1 MPDVELYKTMQN
13 RLLRN
18 LLIGCPLAAILTL
31 PASEATTKQTFQYS
45 IPEGVTLSDTTC
57 KLPVIPFHLIIKP
70 LADLIARGEGDY
82 DAVNRGYA
90 GDTPGGIKRLT
101 GSSFAGFTVSE
112 VIGMQRRWLYAV
124 GRYQFI
130 PVTLRFA
137 VAHSDV
143 DLSDKFTQ
151 ETQDKLFAALVLYKR
166 PSIGAYIRGDHNLIG
181 WALDDL
187 AREWASVEYRYGR
200 GYYDHIGGNRASIT
214 RGEAISALNTS
225 RNNLTDS

>member
-1 MPDVELYKTMQN
+1 MPDVELYKTMQT

-18 LLIGCPLAAILTL
+18 LLIGCPLAVILTIPSL
-31 PASEATTKQTFQYS
+31 EANTKQAFHHP
-45 IPEGVTLSDTTC
+45 IPEGVTLSDSTC

-82 DAVNRGYA
+82 NAVNRGYA

-112 VIGMQRRWLYAV
+112 VIEMQSRWLYAV

-130 PVTLRFA
+130 PRTLRFA
-137 VAHSDV
+137 VRVSDV
-143 DLSDKFTQ
+143 KMTDKFTE

-200 GYYDHIGGNRASIT
+200 GYYDHIGGNRASIS
-214 RGEAISALNTS
+214 RSEAITALNTS
-225 RNNLTDS
+225 RNNLNDS

>member
-1 MPDVELYKTMQN
+1 MPDVELYKTMQT

-18 LLIGCPLAAILTL
+18 LLIGCPLAVILTIPSL
-31 PASEATTKQTFQYS
+31 EANTKQAFHHP
-45 IPEGVTLSDTTC
+45 IPEGVTLSDATC

-82 DAVNRGYA
+82 NAVNRGYA

-101 GSSFAGFTVSE
+101 GSSFAGFTVIE
-112 VIGMQRRWLYAV
+112 VIEMQSRWLYAV

-130 PVTLRFA
+130 PRTLRFA
-137 VAHSDV
+137 VRVSDV
-143 DLSDKFTQ
+143 KMTDKFTE

-200 GYYDHIGGNRASIT
+200 GYYDHIGGNRASIS
-214 RGEAISALNTS
+214 RSEAITALNTS
-225 RNNLTDS
+225 RNNLNDS